1 MLKLNEITDR
11 FIRVDLT
18 LILKSCVQFVF
29 TKPTVRAGSNPWG
42 GSESDPIKE
51 RLRLHNTVS

>member
-1 MLKLNEITDR
+1 MLKLNEIKDR

-29 TKPTVRAGSNPWG
+29 TKPTVRAGSEPLG
-42 GSESDPIKE
+42 
-51 RLRLHNTVS
+51 RLRI